1 MQSLAVRRVVSR
13 KMVLNAA
20 VVAAA
25 LIALGACTKNPTC
38 TTEKQV
44 AEHLAKFA
52 ADVQTASL
60 KKTITM
66 AQLKEITTRIDT
78 AGSHYSATK
87 NHVEYCN
94 DIDAIRADF
103 PL

>member
-1 MQSLAVRRVVSR
+1 MRATATKGLI
-13 KMVLNAA
+13 
-20 VVAAA
+20 VAAA
-25 LIALGACTKNPTC
+25 LALTLSACTKNPAC

-52 ADVQTASL
+52 ADVQNASL
-60 KKTITM
+60 KNKITM
-66 AQLKEITTRIDT
+66 TQLKEITTRIDT
-78 AGSHYSATK
+78 AGSHYSASK

-94 DIDAIRADF
+94 DIDAIRGDY